1 MPQAW
6 IPPGGELEKK
16 SYLHRAVEMKQ
27 PHTMTEPFKKS
38 CPARKADRNRMIY
51 HGVSPKAARAAVL
64 ALAESGWVQ
73 PALPTKRAAPM
84 IRNASSTI
92 WMPDVGM
99 L

>member
-1 MPQAW
+1 MDNYSLQKPLNMAPTG
-6 IPPGGELEKK
+6 IATFAK
-16 SYLHRAVEMKQ
+16 SDLA
-27 PHTMTEPFKKS
+27 T
-38 CPARKADRNRMIY
+38 DIY
-51 HGVSPKAARAAVL
+51 HLNADVAVLGAPSIWLSKAARAAVL